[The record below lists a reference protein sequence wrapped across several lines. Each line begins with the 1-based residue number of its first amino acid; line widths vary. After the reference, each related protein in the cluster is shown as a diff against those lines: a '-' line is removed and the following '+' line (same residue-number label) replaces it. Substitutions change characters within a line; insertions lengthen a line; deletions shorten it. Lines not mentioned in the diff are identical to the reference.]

1 MEKSSA
7 PRRSVRRWKLVVA
20 ESIPRRS
27 VAEKSFVVYFML
39 SYNKILSEMLHKL
52 ETCCAHFYFYNT
64 SDLIVDADESPT
76 VVLDRADATALSQ
89 RQPTVSPDPFRDVIK
104 TEPAPDL
111 PSLIEDMIPYL
122 VERGITT
129 PRPTTSMTAPNTS
142 AQGLV
147 GNHLQHSPNFDFM
160 EQVPLIQPPFDYGEE
175 TVDSSFLTKVKYGT
189 HEAPSTDTVSL
200 TYNSKNQVLDRKPTE
215 NPEIDVFDYDGAA
228 LTKLNRTTDSSKYDF
243 HRGDTAGQKF
253 AKGNVSGT
261 DDRNL
266 AGEEDNRTTKY
277 DNRTESDN
285 FPSEDGKTDED
296 ADDVTI
302 FSLDS
307 VLKLLFSSNASSSNK
322 LTETAK
328 TPNVSSVSDVR
339 EDQETL
345 VASSTSTER
354 LTEETETVETSS
366 KVLDNE
372 IPMSV
377 GSLLKL
383 AGCNI
388 YGRMYRVGRIITELS
403 SPCEECRCTEIGV
416 RCEQLEC

>member
-1 MEKSSA
+1 M
-7 PRRSVRRWKLVVA
+7 
-20 ESIPRRS
+20 
-27 VAEKSFVVYFML
+27 
-39 SYNKILSEMLHKL
+39 
-52 ETCCAHFYFYNT
+52 
-64 SDLIVDADESPT
+64 
-76 VVLDRADATALSQ
+76 VLDRADATAPSQ

-122 VERGITT
+122 VELGITT
-129 PRPTTSMTAPNTS
+129 PRPTTSMTASKGS
-142 AQGLV
+142 AQNLV
-147 GNHLQHSPNFDFM
+147 GNQLQHSPNFDFM

-175 TVDSSFLTKVKYGT
+175 TVDSSFLTKMKYGVG
-189 HEAPSTDTVSL
+189 HEASSTDNVSL
-200 TYNSKNQVLDRKPTE
+200 TYDSRNQILDRKPSE
-215 NPEIDVFDYDGAA
+215 NPEADVFDYGRIA

-243 HRGDTAGQKF
+243 HRGNTTKQKF
-253 AKGNVSGT
+253 VKGNVSES
-261 DDRNL
+261 DNLDRNFT
-266 AGEEDNRTTKY
+266 GEEDNRTKL
-277 DNRTESDN
+277 DN
-285 FPSEDGKTDED
+285 FPSMDGKTTED
-296 ADDVTI
+296 AEDVTI

-307 VLKLLFSSNASSSNK
+307 VLKLLFSSNTSSSNK
-322 LTETAK
+322 LIETTK
-328 TPNVSSVSDVR
+328 TPNVSSVNGVR

-366 KVLDNE
+366 KVLENE

>member
-1 MEKSSA
+1 MFLSA
-7 PRRSVRRWKLVVA
+7 
-20 ESIPRRS
+20 
-27 VAEKSFVVYFML
+27 
-39 SYNKILSEMLHKL
+39 
-52 ETCCAHFYFYNT
+52 YFY
-64 SDLIVDADESPT
+64 LPVDADESPT
-76 VVLDRADATALSQ
+76 VVLDRADATAPSQ

-122 VERGITT
+122 VEHGITT
-129 PRPTTSMTAPNTS
+129 PRPTTFMTASKTS
-142 AQGLV
+142 AQDLA
-147 GNHLQHSPNFDFM
+147 GNQLQHSSSFEFM
-160 EQVPLIQPPFDYGEE
+160 EQVPLIQPPFDYEEE
-175 TVDSSFLTKVKYGT
+175 TVDPSFLTKMKHGVS
-189 HEAPSTDTVSL
+189 HEASSTDTVSL
-200 TYNSKNQVLDRKPTE
+200 TYGTKNQSLDRKSSG
-215 NPEIDVFDYDGAA
+215 NPEADVSDYDGTA
-228 LTKLNRTTDSSKYDF
+228 LTKLNRTSDSSRYDL
-243 HRGDTAGQKF
+243 HRGNSTKQKF
-253 AKGNVSGT
+253 AKGNVSETG
-261 DDRNL
+261 DLDRNFT
-266 AGEEDNRTTKY
+266 GEGDNCTTKY
-277 DNRTESDN
+277 DNRTKLDN
-285 FPSEDGKTDED
+285 FPSKDGKTTE
-296 ADDVTI
+296 DVTI

-322 LTETAK
+322 LVETTK
-328 TPNVSSVSDVR
+328 TANVSSVSGLR

>member
-1 MEKSSA
+1 MRKNRLRYILYRTNILYTISIRFYQKCYLDSRPFFFKFFIMFLSA
-7 PRRSVRRWKLVVA
+7 YVTV
-20 ESIPRRS
+20 E
-27 VAEKSFVVYFML
+27 
-39 SYNKILSEMLHKL
+39 
-52 ETCCAHFYFYNT
+52 
-64 SDLIVDADESPT
+64 ADESPT
-76 VVLDRADATALSQ
+76 VVLDRADATAPSQ

-122 VERGITT
+122 VERVITT
-129 PRPTTSMTAPNTS
+129 PRSTTSVTASKTS

-147 GNHLQHSPNFDFM
+147 GNQLQHPSNFDFM

-175 TVDSSFLTKVKYGT
+175 TIDSSFLAKMKYGVNR
-189 HEAPSTDTVSL
+189 EAASTDTVSL
-200 TYNSKNQVLDRKPTE
+200 TYDSKDQILDREPSE
-215 NPEIDVFDYDGAA
+215 NPEADVFDYDGTA

-243 HRGDTAGQKF
+243 HQSNTTEQKF
-253 AKGNVSGT
+253 TKGNVSGT
-261 DDRNL
+261 DDLDRNFN
-266 AGEEDNRTTKY
+266 GEEDNRNTTRY
-277 DNRTESDN
+277 DNRTETDN
-285 FPSEDGKTDED
+285 FPSEDGKTTED
-296 ADDVTI
+296 AEDATI

-307 VLKLLFSSNASSSNK
+307 VLKLLFSSNTTSSSNK
-322 LTETAK
+322 LAETTK
-328 TPNVSSVSDVR
+328 RPNVSSISSVR
-339 EDQETL
+339 EEDQEIL
-345 VASSTSTER
+345 LASSTSTER
-354 LTEETETVETSS
+354 LTEKTETVETSS

-416 RCEQLEC
+416 RCEQLKC

>member
-1 MEKSSA
+1 MCIF
-7 PRRSVRRWKLVVA
+7 LFLY
-20 ESIPRRS
+20 IL
-27 VAEKSFVVYFML
+27 FVY
-39 SYNKILSEMLHKL
+39 
-52 ETCCAHFYFYNT
+52 
-64 SDLIVDADESPT
+64 LIVEADESPT
-76 VVLDRADATALSQ
+76 VVLDRADAMAPSQ

-129 PRPTTSMTAPNTS
+129 LRPTTPKIS

-147 GNHLQHSPNFDFM
+147 GNQLQHPPNFDFM

-175 TVDSSFLTKVKYGT
+175 MADSSFLTKMKYGVNR
-189 HEAPSTDTVSL
+189 EASSTDIVSL
-200 TYNSKNQVLDRKPTE
+200 TYDSRNQVLDRKPSE
-215 NPEIDVFDYDGAA
+215 NPKVDVFDYDRAA
-228 LTKLNRTTDSSKYDF
+228 LTKLNHTTDSSKYDF
-243 HRGDTAGQKF
+243 HRSNTTEQKF
-253 AKGNVSGT
+253 AKGNVSRT
-261 DDRNL
+261 DDFDRNFTS
-266 AGEEDNRTTKY
+266 EEDNRTTRY

-285 FPSEDGKTDED
+285 FPSEDGKITED
-296 ADDVTI
+296 TEDVTI

-307 VLKLLFSSNASSSNK
+307 VLKLLFSSNTSSSNK
-322 LTETAK
+322 LTTTETTK
-328 TPNVSSVSDVR
+328 TPNVSSVGVR
-339 EDQETL
+339 EDQEIL

-354 LTEETETVETSS
+354 LTEKTETVETSS

>member
-1 MEKSSA
+1 M
-7 PRRSVRRWKLVVA
+7 
-20 ESIPRRS
+20 
-27 VAEKSFVVYFML
+27 
-39 SYNKILSEMLHKL
+39 
-52 ETCCAHFYFYNT
+52 
-64 SDLIVDADESPT
+64 
-76 VVLDRADATALSQ
+76 LDRADATAPSQ

-104 TEPAPDL
+104 TKPAPDL

-122 VERGITT
+122 VDRGTT
-129 PRPTTSMTAPNTS
+129 TLRPTTSMTTPKTS

-147 GNHLQHSPNFDFM
+147 GNQLQHSPNFDFM
-160 EQVPLIQPPFDYGEE
+160 EQVPLIQPPFDYGQEM
-175 TVDSSFLTKVKYGT
+175 VDSSFLTKMKYGVNR
-189 HEAPSTDTVSL
+189 EASSTDIVSL
-200 TYNSKNQVLDRKPTE
+200 TYDSRNQVLNRKPSE
-215 NPEIDVFDYDGAA
+215 NPKVDVFDYDRAA

-243 HRGDTAGQKF
+243 HRSNTTEQKF
-253 AKGNVSGT
+253 AKGNVSKT
-261 DDRNL
+261 DDFDRNFT
-266 AGEEDNRTTKY
+266 GEEDNRTTRY

-285 FPSEDGKTDED
+285 FPSEDGKTTED
-296 ADDVTI
+296 TEDVTI

-307 VLKLLFSSNASSSNK
+307 VLKLLFSSNTSSNNK
-322 LTETAK
+322 LTETTK
-328 TPNVSSVSDVR
+328 TPTNVSSVGV
-339 EDQETL
+339 QEHQEIL
-345 VASSTSTER
+345 VVSSTSTER

-403 SPCEECRCTEIGV
+403 SPCKECRCTEIGV